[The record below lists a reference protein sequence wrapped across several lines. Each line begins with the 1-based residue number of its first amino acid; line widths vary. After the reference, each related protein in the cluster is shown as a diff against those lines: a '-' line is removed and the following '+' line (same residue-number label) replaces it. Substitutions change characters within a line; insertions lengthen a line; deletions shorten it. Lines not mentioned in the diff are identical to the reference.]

1 MPSIYLSPSTQESN
15 IYITGGSEEHWM
27 NLLADE
33 LEPYLRANHINFE
46 RNTPQM
52 TAASS
57 IRASNAGNFQL
68 HLALH
73 SNAAPPNRSGQV
85 RGSDIYYY
93 PSSVK
98 GQRAANFVAERIRE
112 IYPIPDLVRTI
123 PTTSIGEVRQPK
135 APSVFVEIAYHDN
148 LEDATWITENLNAI
162 AAAIAQGLVDYFGT
176 TFAWPITPRI
186 GTVVLANGSMN
197 TRSEPNTNST
207 IVATAADGDQIL
219 IVGEIGDWYSVEF
232 GNIPGF
238 ASKAFIR

>member
-1 MPSIYLSPSTQESN
+1 
-15 IYITGGSEEHWM
+15 M

-33 LEPYLRANHINFE
+33 LEPYLAANHISFE

-57 IRASNAGNFQL
+57 IRASNAGNFQM

-93 PSSVK
+93 PTSVQ
-98 GQRAANFVAERIRE
+98 GQRAANYVASRIRE
-112 IYPIPDLVRTI
+112 IYPLPDLVRAI
-123 PTTSIGEVRQPK
+123 PTTSIGEARQPK

-148 LEDATWITENLNAI
+148 IEDATWITENLNAI

-176 TFAWPITPRI
+176 TFAWPVKQRI
-186 GTVVLANGSMN
+186 GTVTLTNGTLN
-197 TRSEPNTNST
+197 IRSEPNTSSPV
-207 IVATAADGDQIL
+207 VASAANGDQIL
-219 IVGEIGDWYSVEF
+219 IVGEIGDWYSVKF

-238 ASKAFIR
+238 ASKAYIR